1 MLTKITWNDLEMS
14 RKRSSYEISADIL
27 KVALGGAKKSHI
39 VYQANLNFSI
49 INDYIQDLTRSGL
62 LHGPMNGSKLYTTTE
77 KGIEFIN
84 YIEGMKQF
92 AIQ

>member
-1 MLTKITWNDLEMS
+1 MS

-49 INDYIQDLTRSGL
+49 INNYLLDLTRSGFL
-62 LHGPMNGSKLYTTTE
+62 DHPMNGSKLYMTTK

-92 AIQ
+92 AMH

>member
-1 MLTKITWNDLEMS
+1 MS
-14 RKRSSYEISADIL
+14 RKRSNMEISADIL
-27 KVALGGAKKSHI
+27 KVAMGGARKSHL

-49 INDYIQDLTRSGL
+49 IKDYLKELSSAGL
-62 LHGPMNGSKLYTTTE
+62 LSSPANGSRLYTTTE

-92 AIQ
+92 AIH

>member
-1 MLTKITWNDLEMS
+1 MS

-27 KVALGGAKKSHI
+27 KVALRGARKSHI

-49 INDYIQDLTRSGL
+49 IKDYLHDLIQSGL

-92 AIQ
+92 AMH